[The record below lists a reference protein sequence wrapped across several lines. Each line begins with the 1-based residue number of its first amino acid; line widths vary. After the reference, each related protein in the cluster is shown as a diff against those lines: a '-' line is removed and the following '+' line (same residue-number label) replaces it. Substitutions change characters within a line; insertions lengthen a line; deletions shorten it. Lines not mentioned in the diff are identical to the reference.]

1 MSLEDDTNNLSEL
14 TPISSNHRVQKTI
27 QNSTI
32 TTVDSSS
39 SISLKTFIEQQVAM
53 FSNID
58 KFTDTLCDQ
67 LKNLTSTVKHNV
79 NVEQTSRGSSSTIS
93 QERSLVVKNRHKET
107 RKRHH
112 DEVSFSEDSVD
123 SDDNDTPNHKSLRVN
138 PITAVCSHQ
147 QHHRDD
153 DKVSIADEEKGQKEK
168 KIKKEKE
175 FKSPPMEI

>member
-53 FSNID
+53 FSSID

-67 LKNLTSTVKHNV
+67 LKNLTFIVKYNV
-79 NVEQTSRGSSSTIS
+79 NVEQTSRGSSSTTS

-107 RKRHH
+107 RKQHH
-112 DEVSFSEDSVD
+112 DEVSFLKILLIQMIMIRPIIKALEL
-123 SDDNDTPNHKSLRVN
+123 TLSLLY
-138 PITAVCSHQ
+138 AVIS
-147 QHHRDD
+147 
-153 DKVSIADEEKGQKEK
+153 STIEMM
-168 KIKKEKE
+168 IK
-175 FKSPPMEI
+175 